1 MPLFEPADFVEVK
14 LKATNS
20 AATNTSL
27 IEAAMSGG
35 NKRLLLPVG
44 QFDINDI
51 VVTGDNLVIRG
62 AGVPMPNVGRTALAN
77 GTILKGG
84 ALNLNQHTGMII
96 SDLGFDST
104 VAGTYAIYSGDSATG
119 EQNVHIENVSA
130 LGRSLVTSHA
140 FYFTAGNN
148 VTLRNCRA
156 YKFDHG
162 FAIRTGYVHLSD
174 CYVEDCAVSSL
185 TLKGIHDYDAFYNA
199 VVNFVAIGTTL
210 GAGGPVIIEGHD
222 GRTAGHVALSNLVL
236 RNLSRGILI
245 KSAVTTAEDGYGLV
259 TDVNIANVAIHGTQ
273 FEAILVQ
280 NPSVTY
286 VNVAGVT
293 ALSVGSTAFNNTSDS
308 TTVRLGNC
316 WTTAASAISGYFQR
330 AQVNGRELAADT
342 PLQNDYNNRLDA
354 VVHAIKNSLTTVS
367 RMIDTFTTDRSA
379 GAVIGTAAQAGPG
392 NRVVTDS
399 GSKLSLSGGACVWTS
414 GVGNYDPAI
423 SWTAPVVRFPGRVIR
438 FSLTLSANR
447 VQIGLLTAMTHA
459 DIANAR
465 RCVIDYLAS
474 NVRIVPSA
482 TITAINAET
491 FSTGTYVLT
500 VILRR
505 QGAFYL
511 VKGGSFTDNQILFID
526 NVDATET
533 LYPFVAN
540 IGTTTSVSI
549 ADVST
554 LDDEWSPTPTASDG
568 FASWGT
574 TNGLGHREGIEA
586 TAGSG
591 GSGLTWTAQV
601 GTWATAS
608 GRACASALTGGIAL
622 ATVPVAIAN
631 VVARVKAHRSA
642 GNVGLALRWT
652 DSSNHLRAYI
662 DGTNCRLDQVLS
674 GTVTNLISAA
684 VTYVAGAEIM
694 VIFAATG
701 TARLYYNGAY
711 VGITTSVNG
720 ALTGTAHGLYATDTG
735 NAVDDFAVWAR
746 GTGAEHAALDSV

>member
-20 AATNTSL
+20 AATNAAL

-51 VVTGDNLVIRG
+51 TVSDDNIVIRG
-62 AGVPMPNVGRTALAN
+62 AGMPMPNAGRTALAN

-84 ALNLNQHTGMII
+84 ALNLNQHTGVII

-119 EQNVHIENVSA
+119 EQNVHVENVSA
-130 LGRSLVTSHA
+130 LGRSFATSHA

-148 VTLRNCRA
+148 ITLRNCRA

-174 CYVEDCAVSSL
+174 CYAEDCAVSSL
-185 TLKGIHDYDAFYNA
+185 TLKGIHDYDAFYSA
-199 VVNFVAIGTTL
+199 VVNFVAQATTL

-286 VNVAGVT
+286 VNIAGVT
-293 ALSVGSTAFNNTSDS
+293 ALSVGGTAFSSTSDS
-308 TTVRLGNC
+308 TSVRLSNC
-316 WTTAASAISGYFQR
+316 WTTAASVISGYFQR

-379 GAVIGTAAQAGPG
+379 GAVNGTAAQAGPG

-438 FSLTLSANR
+438 FTLTLTTNR
-447 VQIGLLTAMTHA
+447 VQMGLLTATAHSGISN
-459 DIANAR
+459 DR

-474 NVRIVPSA
+474 NVRVIPNPS
-482 TITAINAET
+482 ISAINCDT
-491 FSTGTYVLT
+491 FGAGTYT
-500 VILRR
+500 FHVILRR
-505 QGAFYL
+505 KGAFYF
-511 VKGGSFTDNQILFID
+511 VKGGSLTNNQILF
-526 NVDATET
+526 VDAVDTTEM
-533 LYPFVAN
+533 LYAMIAN
-540 IGTTTSVSI
+540 IGTTTNVSI
-549 ADVST
+549 ADVAV
-554 LDDEWSPTPTASDG
+554 LDDEWLPIPLASDG
-568 FASWGT
+568 FLTWGT
-574 TNGLGHREGIEA
+574 TDGSGHREGIEA
-586 TAGSG
+586 TTGSG
-591 GSGLTWTAQV
+591 GSGATWTNQV
-601 GTWATAS
+601 GTFAVIS
-608 GRACASALTGGIAL
+608 GRAYASALSGGNAK
-622 ATVPVAIAN
+622 ATLSLGVAN
-631 VVARVKAHRSA
+631 VVAFAKLYRS
-642 GNVGLALRWT
+642 GNNVGLILRWT
-652 DSSNHLRAYI
+652 DSSNHLIAYI
-662 DGTNCRLDQVLS
+662 DGTNCKLDQVLS
-674 GTVTNLISAA
+674 GSTTNLISGA
-684 VTYVAGAEIM
+684 VTYVDGAEIM
-694 VIFAATG
+694 ITLSATG

-711 VGITTSVNG
+711 VGITSSING
-720 ALTGTAHGLYATDTG
+720 ALTGTAHGIYTTSVDNRIDDLVVYAK
-735 NAVDDFAVWAR
+735 
-746 GTGAEHAALDSV
+746 GTGTEYTALDNV